1 MAQLTIRGTT
11 LAGVTY
17 DLLTLKDVNEME
29 VEASIWG
36 FSEHLLDL
44 DRQDFMW
51 VSDTTIIQPK
61 QFTVF
66 SFEVIED

>member
-29 VEASIWG
+29 VEATIWD

-44 DRQDFMW
+44 KSQDFMW
-51 VSDTTIIQPK
+51 VSDTTIIQSK

>member
-17 DLLTLKDVNEME
+17 DLLTLKDVSEE
-29 VEASIWG
+29 DIEATIWG
-36 FSEHLLDL
+36 FSETLLYL
-44 DRQDFMW
+44 ERQYYMW
-51 VSDTTIIQPK
+51 VSDTTIIKPK

-66 SFEVIED
+66 

>member
-44 DRQDFMW
+44 GRQDFMW
-51 VSDTTIIQPK
+51 VSDTTIIQSK